1 MNTRID
7 RNETGAAG
15 MISPDD
21 AWKAIEKRDR
31 RFDGAFVFGVRTTGV
46 YCRPSCP
53 ARRPHRENVAIYAT
67 PDQAER
73 AGFRPCLRCHPASP
87 SGTPAEQAVERAR
100 ERIDADLE
108 ASPTLDEL
116 AAEVGLSPYH
126 LQRTFKRIVGLTPRE
141 YRDARRLGA
150 FKEKIRK
157 GDTVLGAAFE
167 AGFGSSRGIY
177 ERAGKGLGMTPG
189 AYRRGGE
196 GMRIAYTTFGSPLGQ
211 TLVAAT
217 DRGICAVLLGDTV
230 EELSASLADEFPNA
244 TIERDDEGMSRW
256 REDVAGYLDGRSRR
270 LDLPLDAR
278 GTEFQQ
284 KVWLALREIPYGVT
298 RSYGEVAE
306 MIGAPSATRAVASAC
321 ASNRLALVI
330 PCHRVLRKGGTPGEY
345 RWGAGRKRRLLE
357 LERGERGD

>member
-1 MNTRID
+1 
-7 RNETGAAG
+7 

-270 LDLPLDAR
+270 LDLPLDALGWR
-278 GTEFQQ
+278 AHRSEATDLPTGE
-284 KVWLALREIPYGVT
+284 ALLGLGRDRWST
-298 RSYGEVAE
+298 
-306 MIGAPSATRAVASAC
+306 AVAASAIDPSYLRPPD
-321 ASNRLALVI
+321 AALPSRPLAALPSGGEGRLDS
-330 PCHRVLRKGGTPGEY
+330 GTGH
-345 RWGAGRKRRLLE
+345 G
-357 LERGERGD
+357 

>member
-1 MNTRID
+1 
-7 RNETGAAG
+7 
-15 MISPDD
+15 
-21 AWKAIEKRDR
+21 
-31 RFDGAFVFGVRTTGV
+31 
-46 YCRPSCP
+46 
-53 ARRPHRENVAIYAT
+53 
-67 PDQAER
+67 
-73 AGFRPCLRCHPASP
+73 
-87 SGTPAEQAVERAR
+87 
-100 ERIDADLE
+100 
-108 ASPTLDEL
+108 
-116 AAEVGLSPYH
+116 
-126 LQRTFKRIVGLTPRE
+126 
-141 YRDARRLGA
+141 
-150 FKEKIRK
+150 
-157 GDTVLGAAFE
+157 
-167 AGFGSSRGIY
+167 
-177 ERAGKGLGMTPG
+177 
-189 AYRRGGE
+189 
-196 GMRIAYTTFGSPLGQ
+196 MRIAYTTFGSPLGQ